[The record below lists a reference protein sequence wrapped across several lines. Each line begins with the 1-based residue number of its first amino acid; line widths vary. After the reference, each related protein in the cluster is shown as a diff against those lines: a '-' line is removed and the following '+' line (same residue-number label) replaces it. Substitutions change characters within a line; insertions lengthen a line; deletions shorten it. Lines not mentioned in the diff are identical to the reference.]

1 MIGAAVAVAR
11 GNLPLDFVSAS
22 LCAPARTALPL
33 APSEVIS
40 SALLHLLLCLCGPN
54 WSGVFAAYRGGVV
67 AAQVAF
73 NEHWSQALTVDTT

>member
-33 APSEVIS
+33 APSEVAFI
-40 SALLHLLLCLCGPN
+40 ALLHLLLCLCGLN
-54 WSGVFAAYRGGVV
+54 CFGVFAA
-67 AAQVAF
+67 
-73 NEHWSQALTVDTT
+73 H